1 MSLSVIPF
9 CKVIP
14 SAEVPWMIRESPP
27 STIVTLPRALKSLS
41 TVNSFPEVMT
51 TFRAVS
57 STLSVAAMSTLPR
70 ATTFSCSPLSVAL
83 MYVPL
88 LSADTIFVSPIILIT
103 FSSSSSTV
111 SSIVPEPSPDAS
123 SLIVGLLTDNSLSSV
138 ALIELSMF
146 LNSTAF
152 GPAILSDASSPVRR
166 NTSVEVKL

>member
-103 FSSSSSTV
+103 FSPSSTV